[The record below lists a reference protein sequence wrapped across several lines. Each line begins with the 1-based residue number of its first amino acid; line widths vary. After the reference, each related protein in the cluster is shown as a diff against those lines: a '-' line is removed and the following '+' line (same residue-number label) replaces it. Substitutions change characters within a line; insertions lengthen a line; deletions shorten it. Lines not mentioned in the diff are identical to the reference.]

1 MNESEITVHISA
13 KTLVKF
19 GLFIS
24 IVFALYFLRD
34 LVVILL
40 MSAVFATSIE
50 PITAWL
56 QRYKIPRAASV
67 FTMFAV
73 TIATFFSIV
82 YLFVPIISHEING
95 FINAIPKILDSINVF
110 GTDVSGSDGLKMLIG
125 GDGTKLTGA
134 DIINAFREVTPTVGE
149 GAATTA
155 NAFFSTLT
163 KLVLITVISFY
174 LAVQERGIEQFL
186 RVLTPKRHEKYV
198 ISLWL
203 RSQHKIAKWMQGQLV
218 LGIIIGVLVYLGL
231 SVLGVPYA
239 LLLAILAAVFELIPL
254 FGPILAMVPG
264 ILIAFSQGSSNIDVS
279 SGTLALIVAVFYLIV
294 QQLENQL
301 IYPLVVKQVVGV
313 NPLIVIISLLVGAKL
328 AGFWGLLL
336 AVPVAAAL
344 MEFVDDIQKEKYI
357 TPIH

>member
-13 KTLVKF
+13 RTLVKF

-56 QRYKIPRAASV
+56 QKYRIPRAVSV
-67 FTMFAV
+67 FSMFAI
-73 TIATFFSIV
+73 TISTFFSIV
-82 YLFVPIISHEING
+82 YLFIPIISQEITG

-125 GDGTKLTGA
+125 GEGTKLTGA
-134 DIINAFREVTPTVGE
+134 DILGAFREVAPAGE
-149 GAATTA
+149 GSGTTA

-186 RVLTPKRHEKYV
+186 RVLTPKKQEKYV
-198 ISLWL
+198 ISLWI
-203 RSQHKIAKWMQGQLV
+203 RSQQKIAKWMQGQLV
-218 LGIIIGVLVYLGL
+218 LAVIIGVLVYLGL

-264 ILIAFSQGSSNIDVS
+264 ILIAFSQGSTNIDVS

-313 NPLIVIISLLVGAKL
+313 NPLIVIISLLIGAKL

-357 TPIH
+357 TSIHT